1 MDRNINVLGNQISI
15 SKLLTSIIL
24 ILVLSIY
31 SFIEKPFV
39 KDKYLDSDIKYFENN
54 YFWKIYLAISIFILL
69 FGFFKIEKSKE
80 QMGMLILGWFLFV
93 ILFYTFFR
101 GFITT
106 NVMFL
111 NQMKSLNKEN
121 VVYQLFN
128 YDKIVSLHNTNS
140 QEFIVQNNFIE
151 KIDRKRKLNQQKIL
165 IQIKH
170 GDTVNV
176 LYDKGLFGFKYL
188 N

>member
-1 MDRNINVLGNQISI
+1 MYRNIWVLGNQIAI

-39 KDKYLDSDIKYFENN
+39 KSKYLESDIKYFENN
-54 YFWKIYLAISIFILL
+54 YFWKIYLVISILIFL
-69 FGFFKIEKSKE
+69 FRFFKTEKSKE
-80 QMGMLILGWFLFV
+80 QIGMLILGWLFFV

-101 GFITT
+101 GFVTT
-106 NVMFL
+106 NIMFL
-111 NQMKSLNKEN
+111 NQIKSISKEK
-121 VVYQLFN
+121 VVYQMFS
-128 YDKIVSLHNTNS
+128 YDKVVSLHNANS
-140 QEFIVQNNFIE
+140 QESILDNNFIE
-151 KIDRKRKLNQQKIL
+151 KIDNQRTINQQENL

-170 GDTVNV
+170 RDTINV
-176 LYDKGLFGFKYL
+176 FFDKGLFGFKYL